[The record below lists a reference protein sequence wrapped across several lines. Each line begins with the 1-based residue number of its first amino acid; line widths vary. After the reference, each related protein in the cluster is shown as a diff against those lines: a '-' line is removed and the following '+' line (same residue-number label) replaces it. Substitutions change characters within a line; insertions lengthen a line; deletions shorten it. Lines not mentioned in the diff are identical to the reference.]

1 MVVQWLPITEK
12 TLSIDHDLHASYD
25 LALVTTCQFLS
36 VLQHWHIPVFL
47 NTPVMFWSQG
57 LMYFPDIHMHESLII
72 SFQRLFFREALPE
85 YPKYLL
91 PAFLYSALLFFS
103 EIAITWQYITPSP
116 MQVPAGQRLQCTHVY
131 SPSAWTVSSTKQG
144 TQESTDMITQEA
156 YKLPSSYKGTA
167 THTEQLLLK
176 TAEKALDKIQHP
188 LIIKTLN
195 KLCIKICL

>member
-1 MVVQWLPITEK
+1 
-12 TLSIDHDLHASYD
+12 
-25 LALVTTCQFLS
+25 
-36 VLQHWHIPVFL
+36 
-47 NTPVMFWSQG
+47 
-57 LMYFPDIHMHESLII
+57 MYFPDIHMHESLLI

-91 PAFLYSALLFFS
+91 PGFLYSALLFFS
-103 EIAITWQYITPSP
+103 EINHYLTLYYTFTNTSSMRKATSLHSCLQSQCLDSIQYKT
-116 MQVPAGQRLQCTHVY
+116 
-131 SPSAWTVSSTKQG
+131 G
-144 TQESTDMITQEA
+144 TQQSTNTQEA

-188 LIIKTLN
+188 LVIKTLN